1 MVPSKPV
8 IIGTRGSKLALR
20 QAEEVQVQLQALHPT
35 ISFDLRI
42 ITSTGDRNLTTPLS
56 SLGLG
61 VFVKELEEALLS
73 REIDLAV
80 HSLKDLPTQLAGEL
94 SIAAIMA
101 RRDARDALVSNSGT
115 TLSSLPAGSRVGTG
129 SPRRACLVRATRPD
143 LEVIPIRG
151 NVPTRLSK
159 LDSSEYDALVLAAA
173 GLDRLG
179 LLERVSEFLDLE
191 EFPPAPGQGA
201 LAVEVRSK
209 DKETTSIAATLDHE
223 PSRISVT
230 AERAFLLA
238 LGGGCAVPIGAYGKL
253 EEGTLGLTGFIGTE
267 DGLRL
272 YRGAVSGPAS
282 NAESLGEDLARL
294 LLEDGAGELTQV
306 LPQ

>member
-1 MVPSKPV
+1 VASKPV
-8 IIGTRGSKLALR
+8 VIGTRGSKLALR
-20 QAEEVQVQLQALHPT
+20 QAEEVQVQLQTLHPAV
-35 ISFDLRI
+35 SFDLRI
-42 ITSTGDRNLTTPLS
+42 ITSTGDRNFTAPLS

-73 REIDLAV
+73 KDIDLAV
-80 HSLKDLPTQLAGEL
+80 HSLKDLPTQLAEGL
-94 SIAAIMA
+94 SIAAIVA
-101 RRDARDALVSNSGT
+101 RRDARDALVSNLGT
-115 TLSSLPAGSRVGTG
+115 TLSTLSAGSRVGTG
-129 SPRRACLVRATRPD
+129 SPRRACLVRAARPD

-159 LDSSEYDALVLAAA
+159 LDGSEYDALVLAAA

-179 LLERVSEFLDLE
+179 LLERITEFLDLE

-223 PSRISVT
+223 PSRVSVT

-238 LGGGCAVPIGAYGKL
+238 LGGGCAFPIGAYGKL
-253 EEGTLGLTGFIGTE
+253 EEGMIGLTGFIGTE

-272 YRGAVSGPAS
+272 YRGAVSGASS
-282 NAESLGEDLARL
+282 NAESVGEDLARL
-294 LLEDGAGELTQV
+294 LLEGGAWELTPV

>member
-1 MVPSKPV
+1 MAASKPV

-20 QAEEVQVQLQALHPT
+20 QAEEVRASLQTSRPDT
-35 ISFDLRI
+35 PFELRI
-42 ITSTGDRNLTTPLS
+42 ISSTGDRNRTASLA

-61 VFVKELEEALLS
+61 VFVKELEEALLAQ
-73 REIDLAV
+73 EIDLAV
-80 HSLKDLPTQLAGEL
+80 HSLKDLPTQLAEGL
-94 SIAAIMA
+94 SIAAILA
-101 RRDARDALVSNSGT
+101 RRDARDALVSKSGI
-115 TLSSLPAGSRVGTG
+115 TLSALSAGSRVGTG

-143 LEVIPIRG
+143 LEVAPIRG

-159 LDSSEYDALVLAAA
+159 MDGSEYDALVLAAA

-209 DKETTSIAATLDHE
+209 DKQTTSLAATLDHE

-238 LGGGCAVPIGAYGKL
+238 LGGGCALPIGAYGL
-253 EEGTLGLTGFIGTE
+253 LQDGIITLSGFIGSE
-267 DGLRL
+267 DGLKL
-272 YRGAVSGPAS
+272 YRGATSGPAS
-282 NAESLGEDLARL
+282 DSESVGKDLARL
-294 LLEDGAGELTQV
+294 LLENGARELIQEF
-306 LPQ
+306 PQ